1 MVYMIKANALEIRNN
16 FGSILKKLSKS
27 GQAVLIEKDRKPAA
41 VLISLEDY
49 QKRFVDK
56 EADSKREEVI
66 QKIKSS
72 KLKLSKGK
80 TSLDILCELR
90 S

>member
-1 MVYMIKANALEIRNN
+1 MIKTNALEVRNN
-16 FGSILKKLSKS
+16 FGAILKKMSRT
-27 GQAVLIEKDRKPAA
+27 GQSVLIEKNRKPAA

-56 EADSKREEVI
+56 EADSKREEIV

-72 KLKLSKGK
+72 KLKLPKKIS
-80 TSLDILCELR
+80 SLDILRELR

>member
-1 MVYMIKANALEIRNN
+1 MIKTNALEVRNN
-16 FGSILKKLSKS
+16 FGAILKKMART
-27 GQAVLIEKDRKPAA
+27 GQSVLIEKNRKPAA

-56 EADSKREEVI
+56 EADSKREEIV

-72 KLKLSKGK
+72 KLKLPKKIS
-80 TSLDILCELR
+80 SLDILRELR